1 MSEANL
7 EFSKKKQGHKIN
19 LSEIL
24 EALVTQNIISTDS
37 ANLIYKTKSNNTQYP
52 LINIAEF
59 NLKSQK
65 APFEILTIE
74 RLCEWLANFSGLGYQ
89 RIDPLK
95 IKLEN
100 VSHLI
105 PHSYAI
111 RLNILPI
118 EVNQN
123 EVVICTSEPFATSW
137 IDEISPLL
145 KRKITLR
152 ISNPLTIKQLLS
164 EYFVVQTAINKIQ
177 KTNTGTNNNNKLL
190 REGKITELER
200 ILEKNKLKKWAAED
214 SAVVQVVEW
223 LLQFA
228 LNERASDIHLEP
240 KRGMS
245 TIRLRIDGKL
255 RPVYKLE
262 PDILLSVISRFKILA
277 DIKIDEKRRPQ
288 DGRVK
293 KILDN
298 GLHLEMRISTI
309 PVSHGEKMV
318 IRLFD
323 HKVSGKSLVNIGF
336 SGSDLTKW
344 KELISIPQGLV
355 LVTGPTGSGKTT
367 TLYSSLGEVATPD
380 VNVCTIEDPVEMSVD
395 EFNQVQVNKDIGI
408 TFPNAIK
415 SFLRQDPDIIMV
427 GEIRDLETAEM
438 AIQASLT
445 GHMVFSTLHTNTALS
460 TVIRLLDLGIPPY
473 LLNASLLG
481 VLSQRL
487 VRKLCDHCK
496 IEIDTPKDLWENLVY
511 PNKVPAPKKVCKAVG
526 CEECKNTGYVGRVCV
541 YELVPFTQELKKL
554 IKPQMQLSELE
565 EKTRG
570 TFTPFRVKAAEK
582 VTTGETS
589 LEEIIKVAI

>member
-1 MSEANL
+1 MSDINL
-7 EFSKKKQGHKIN
+7 NLAKKRTGHLLS

-24 EALVTQNIISTDS
+24 ETLVMQNIVSTDS
-37 ANLIYKTKSNNTQYP
+37 ANLIYKTKANSKQYP
-52 LINIAEF
+52 LVSIAEF

-65 APFEILTIE
+65 PPFDILTVE
-74 RLCEWLANFSGLGYQ
+74 KLCEWLAHYSGHTYQ

-118 EVNQN
+118 EVSSN
-123 EVVICTSEPFATSW
+123 EVVICSAEPFALGW

-145 KRKITLR
+145 KKKIT
-152 ISNPLTIKQLLS
+152 IKVSNPQTIKQLLS
-164 EYFVVQTAINKIQ
+164 EYFVVQTAINKIS
-177 KTNTGTNNNNKLL
+177 KTSLSSSNNQLL
-190 REGKITELER
+190 REGKITELEK

-245 TIRLRIDGKL
+245 AIRLRIDGKL
-255 RPVYKLE
+255 RPVYKME

-298 GLHLEMRISTI
+298 GVRLEMRISTI

-323 HKVSGKSLVNIGF
+323 HKVSGKSLSNIGF
-336 SGSDLTKW
+336 SGSDLKKW
-344 KELISIPQGLV
+344 SELIATPQGLV

-445 GHMVFSTLHTNTALS
+445 GHMVFSTLHTNTALA
-460 TVIRLLDLGIPPY
+460 TIIRLLDLGIPPY

-487 VRKLCDHCK
+487 VRKLCIHCK
-496 IEIDTPKDLWENLVY
+496 VEVETPKELWENLVY
-511 PNKVPAPKKVCKAVG
+511 PNQVPAPKTVCKAVG
-526 CEECKNTGYVGRVCV
+526 CEECKNTGYSGRVCV
-541 YELVPFTQELKKL
+541 YELVPFNQEIKKL
-554 IKPQMQLSELE
+554 IKAQVQLSELE

-570 TFTPFRVKAAEK
+570 MFTPFRVKAAEK
-582 VTTGETS
+582 VVTGETS

>member
-1 MSEANL
+1 MSEINL
-7 EFSKKKQGHKIN
+7 NLLKKRQGHLIN
-19 LSEIL
+19 LSEML
-24 EALVTQNIISTDS
+24 EGLVTQNIISTDS
-37 ANLIYKTKSNNTQYP
+37 ANLIYKTKANSKQYP
-52 LINIAEF
+52 LVSIAEF

-65 APFEILTIE
+65 APFEILTLE
-74 RLCEWLANFSGLGYQ
+74 KLCEWLALFSGFTYQ

-118 EVNQN
+118 ELNEN
-123 EVVICTSEPFATSW
+123 EVVVCTSEPFALSW

-145 KRKITLR
+145 KKKIV
-152 ISNPLTIKQLLS
+152 IKIANPLTIKQLLS
-164 EYFVVQTAINKIQ
+164 EYFVVQTAINKIS
-177 KTNTGTNNNNKLL
+177 KTNQTVTNNKLL
-190 REGKITELER
+190 REGKVIELER

-240 KRGMS
+240 KKGMS
-245 TIRLRIDGKL
+245 SIRLRIDGKL
-255 RPVYKLE
+255 RPVYKME

-298 GLHLEMRISTI
+298 GVRLEMRISTI

-323 HKVSGKSLVNIGF
+323 HQVSGKSLSSIGF
-336 SGSDLTKW
+336 SGHDLKKW
-344 KELISIPQGLV
+344 SELIACAQGLV

-445 GHMVFSTLHTNTALS
+445 GHMVFSTLHTNTALA
-460 TVIRLLDLGIPPY
+460 TIIRLLDLGIPPY

-487 VRKLCDHCK
+487 VRKLCMHCK
-496 IEIDTPKDLWENLVY
+496 VEIDTPKELWDDLVY
-511 PNKVPAPKKVCKAVG
+511 PNQVQPPKKVCKAVG
-526 CEECKNTGYVGRVCV
+526 CEECKHTGYSGRICV
-541 YELVPFTQELKKL
+541 YELVPFTQEIKKL
-554 IKPQMQLSELE
+554 IKAQVQLAELE
-565 EKTRG
+565 EKTKG
-570 TFTPFRVKAAEK
+570 QFTPFKVKAAEK
-582 VTTGETS
+582 VATGETS
-589 LEEIIKVAI
+589 LEEVIKVAI